1 MKSGDSVQ
9 NEEFGLLIKN
19 SPFLLAYFSFE
30 GCQVCKVLKPKVQE
44 LLKNFTEFE
53 FLYIDTD
60 EHPVLKGQ
68 YLVFTVPTIIIFQ
81 EGRELKRFSRHISL
95 VTLEDYLQN
104 IGVQ

>member
-1 MKSGDSVQ
+1 MK
-9 NEEFGLLIKN
+9 EEEIQELIENSPLLI
-19 SPFLLAYFSFE
+19 AYFSYV

-44 LLKNFTEFE
+44 LLKYFTEFE

-95 VTLEDYLQN
+95 FILEEYLQQLK
-104 IGVQ
+104 VE